1 MNWSPHVEALLGAVG
16 PLGNREFAPHAAR
29 WDDTGLDGD
38 LAAKCGEWGLFG
50 LSAPEASGGAGV
62 GMLGAVAVIEDI
74 AAHSGSLAIRVAMHE
89 AAAVGLAL
97 GLGDD
102 DLLGRVLAG
111 VGFVGWCGASRGVS
125 AQTDPRARLQGA
137 ARMVPADRDVVVLG
151 QGPKGAVVGLV
162 AADQIG
168 QRRRRSASGLCAA
181 GWSDLDLDVEPT
193 HVGDDALAQWLSAR
207 VSVAIAA
214 TACGLARAAITRAVE
229 YARVREQFG
238 QAIANFQAIQWKVAN
253 SATERD
259 AAWMLTVKAAGRLDA
274 SASPNAVD
282 GALDA
287 AARAQLA
294 AVRSAVAACS
304 EALQVH
310 GGYGYTREFPIERL
324 LRDARAC
331 SAVDRGDDDLRA
343 SVVPG
348 IVARFA

>member
-1 MNWSPHVEALLGAVG
+1 MTWSAHVEALLGAVG

-29 WDDTGLDGD
+29 WDDAGLDAG
-38 LAAKCGEWGLFG
+38 LAARCSEWGLFG

-62 GMLGAVAVIEDI
+62 GMLGTVAVVEDI
-74 AAHSGSLAIRVAMHE
+74 AAHSGSLAIRVAIHE

-102 DLLGRVLAG
+102 ELLARALGG
-111 VGFVGWCGASRGVS
+111 DGFVGWCGASRGLS
-125 AQTDPRARLQGA
+125 ARAESRVRLQGA
-137 ARMVPADRDVVVLG
+137 ARMVPADGDVVAVG
-151 QGPKGAVVGLV
+151 QGPEGAVVGFLR
-162 AADQIG
+162 AADVG
-168 QRRRRSASGLCAA
+168 ARRVRAASGLCAA
-181 GWSDLDLDVEPT
+181 GWADLELDVEAT
-193 HVGDDALAQWLSAR
+193 HAGDDALARRLAAR
-207 VSVAIAA
+207 ISVGVAA

-238 QAIANFQAIQWKVAN
+238 QAIANFQAIQWKLAN

-259 AAWMLTVKAAGRLDA
+259 AAWMLTVKAAARLDA
-274 SASPNAVD
+274 VADDA
-282 GALDA
+282 ADA

-331 SAVDRGDDDLRA
+331 SAIDRGDDDLRA
-343 SVVPG
+343 AVVPG